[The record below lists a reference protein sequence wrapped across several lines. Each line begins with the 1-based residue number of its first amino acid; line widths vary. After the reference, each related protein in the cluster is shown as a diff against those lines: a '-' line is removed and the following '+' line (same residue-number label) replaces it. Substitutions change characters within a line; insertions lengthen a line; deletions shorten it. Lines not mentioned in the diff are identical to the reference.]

1 MSENIGVRRIV
12 PVGLVMSV
20 VALTCMAVVARGAT
34 PVVTV
39 GPTVS
44 PTGGTATGT
53 AASDG
58 QTDACLDQQHSG
70 ASPSTASPPCV
81 LQIADRSCAAPSGAG
96 TPTTAAAPSASG
108 SDGGGGGS
116 GTTGSSGAAGTAGGT
131 QSSTQSTTSTRSGS
145 SSSTVSRRAAGST
158 TSSSTRASVAA
169 AGARGLLITRIR
181 SKIVQT
187 KTGKHVRVVVTL
199 RDRQRRLVR
208 SAIVSVGRLPGAKTT
223 LSRLRV
229 RYSNRLGRAAFVVPV
244 TKAMLGRRVLFRV
257 RAHTPNAHVLKSG
270 GVLVSGQRSHHKVTR
285 FVASG

>member
-1 MSENIGVRRIV
+1 MS
-12 PVGLVMSV
+12 LL
-20 VALTCMAVVARGAT
+20 ALMFMAVVARGAT

-70 ASPSTASPPCV
+70 ASPSTGSPPGV
-81 LQIADRSCAAPSGAG
+81 LQIADRSCTAPSGAG

-108 SDGGGGGS
+108 SDGGGGG
-116 GTTGSSGAAGTAGGT
+116 GSGAAGTSG
-131 QSSTQSTTSTRSGS
+131 STQSTTSTRSGNS
-145 SSSTVSRRAAGST
+145 SSSTVTRRAAGST
-158 TSSSTRASVAA
+158 TGSTTASSTRASVAA

-208 SAIVSVGRLPGAKTT
+208 AAIVSVGRLPGAKTT
-223 LSRLRV
+223 LPRLHI
-229 RYSNRLGRAAFVVPV
+229 RYSNRLGQAAFVVPV

-257 RAHTPNAHVLKSG
+257 RAHTRSAHVLKSG
-270 GVLVSGQRSHHKVTR
+270 GVLVPGRRAHHKVTR